1 MYTSTHTIISF
12 ILFLASILS
21 YYVVLYIWS
30 NNSNNE
36 NFNNFEML
44 FTSRSF
50 YYSSFL
56 MICIC
61 ILFDVGS
68 GKILKLFNYVKD
80 PTNENDAIILTKVIK
95 STNEDDEGVCKI
107 KVSNQ

>member
-1 MYTSTHTIISF
+1 
-12 ILFLASILS
+12 
-21 YYVVLYIWS
+21 
-30 NNSNNE
+30 
-36 NFNNFEML
+36 
-44 FTSRSF
+44 
-50 YYSSFL
+50 